1 MAASA
6 REQFIRA
13 IDRPEEDIDLARAAL
28 LFAKEEYPDL
38 DVDAYIERLDRMA
51 QPVAADNA
59 AGPKGVVDALNS
71 LLFDQEGFEGNAE
84 DYYDPRNSFLN
95 EVLDRKLGIPIS
107 LSLLY
112 MELGKRVGLPLAGV
126 GMPGHFLLKPPSA
139 RDEWYVDVYN
149 RGRLLSI
156 QECAERIDHL
166 YNGNVAF
173 QPDFLATVNKK
184 QILFRMLANLKG
196 IYLNQQ
202 DHGKALAT
210 IDRMLLL
217 DPGSVEQVRDRG
229 LVLARLQ
236 QHPQA
241 IAELQRYLALQPDAP
256 DAASVS
262 EVIDSTWRR
271 IGGLN

>member
-6 REQFIRA
+6 REQFIQA

-51 QPVAADNA
+51 HPIAADNA

-71 LLFDQEGFEGNAE
+71 LLFDQEGFQGNAE

-202 DHGKALAT
+202 DHGKALAA

>member
-202 DHGKALAT
+202 DHGKALAA

>member
-6 REQFIRA
+6 REQFIWA

-202 DHGKALAT
+202 DHGKALAA